1 MRARTAMVVMGA
13 ALLAA
18 VPATAMADEVPPL
31 PAGVIAPGVSID
43 GLPVAGMTRAAATE
57 AVLAQRVAPMRA
69 PLVVTFRGRRLSIDP
84 VRAGYRANVD
94 YAVSAALLYGR
105 SQPVT
110 TVNVQLPQQVNTARI
125 RAIVAAK
132 SARVALPARDATLS
146 FRGAQPLVRKA
157 RIGLSVDQAKAVG
170 LVKTALLTRSFPS
183 YALPATR
190 VAPAVTSI
198 GSVVVVNRETLQLKL
213 YHGATLG
220 ARLPSGHRAGGLPD
234 PDRPLQHHREAGR
247 PHLVPAQLALGRRA
261 RSHPARRQQ
270 PARHTVDGHVGAGDR
285 HPRHAG
291 HQQHR
296 HARLARLHP
305 HVHPRRRDPLPPGR
319 DRHPGHHRLSAIRP
333 RR

>member
-1 MRARTAMVVMGA
+1 
-13 ALLAA
+13 
-18 VPATAMADEVPPL
+18 
-31 PAGVIAPGVSID
+31 
-43 GLPVAGMTRAAATE
+43 MTRAAATE

-198 GSVVVVNRETLQLKL
+198 GSVIVVNRETLQLKL
-213 YHGATLG
+213 YHGATL
-220 ARLPSGHRAGGLPD
+220 ARTFPVATGQAAFPTPTGHYKIIEKQVDPTWFPPSSPWAAG
-234 PDRPLQHHREAGR
+234 
-247 PHLVPAQLALGRRA
+247 LG
-261 RSHPARRQQ
+261 PI
-270 PARHTVDGHVGAGDR
+270 
-285 HPRHAG
+285 
-291 HQQHR
+291 
-296 HARLARLHP
+296 
-305 HVHPRRRDPLPPGR
+305 PPGVSNPLGTR
-319 DRHPGHHRLSAIRP
+319 WMGTSAPAIGIHGTPVTSSIGTHASHGCIRMYIHDAETLYRQVEIGTP
-333 RR
+333 VIIV